1 MATLFKNNLI
11 SGLGTTET
19 TILTTASNARTTV
32 VGLSLANLTNSI
44 ILASIRIS
52 DPIAGTAAYYM
63 KDVIIPPNQS
73 IRAVNG
79 GERFSAI
86 SSSAMIFKREINAAC
101 KARLCC
107 TTSRKVPSTR
117 KRTLECRS

>member
-19 TILTTASNARTTV
+19 TILTTAGNARTTV
-32 VGLSLANLTNSI
+32 VGLSLANLTGSI

-73 IRAVNG
+73 LRAVNG
-79 GERFSAI
+79 GERLILGASTSLLLKANTD
-86 SSSAMIFKREINAAC
+86 SSLDVVMSYIEII
-101 KARLCC
+101 
-107 TTSRKVPSTR
+107 
-117 KRTLECRS
+117 